1 MILSA
6 SDGALEEKLA
16 RMPGPLA
23 AVIGCPVAHSLS
35 PAIHGYWLK
44 NAGIDGAYLAI
55 EVEDEAGLE
64 RIMDLIRAG
73 QLIGANVTAPLKESV
88 FARADAVSDS
98 ARAAGAANLA
108 RATEDGLYVDCLD
121 GEGIMAA
128 IAQQAPDH
136 GALEPCLLLGAGG
149 AARAAAA
156 ALVERGVTDIRIA
169 SRTLERSRT
178 LAAAFGARAYGW
190 DGLERAARGVR
201 LLIDATGAETQPPL
215 ERLAKGA
222 VVLDMRYRPLET
234 ALLANARAQGLR
246 PVDGLAMLIGQARPS
261 FHRLFGCE
269 PLGDPRPVALAAM
282 ERQP

>member
-16 RMPGPLA
+16 RVTGPLA
-23 AVIGCPVAHSLS
+23 AVIGCPIAHSLS

-73 QLIGANVTAPLKESV
+73 ILIGVNVTAPLKEQA

-98 ARAAGAANLA
+98 ARAAGAANLLLA
-108 RATEDGLYVDCLD
+108 RQGRLEVDCLD

-128 IAQQAPDH
+128 IAQQAPDQ
-136 GALEPCLLLGAGG
+136 GALDPCLILGAGG

-156 ALVERGVTDIRIA
+156 ALVERGVADIRIA

-178 LAAAFGARAYGW
+178 LAAAFGAQAYGW
-190 DGLERAARGVR
+190 DELERATCGVR
-201 LLIDATGAETQPPL
+201 LLIDATGAETRPPL
-215 ERLAKGA
+215 ESLAKGA
-222 VVLDMRYRPLET
+222 VVLDMRYRPLQT
-234 ALLANARAQGLR
+234 ALLAHAKAMGLR

-261 FHRLFGCE
+261 FCRLFGRE